1 MRVARLLI
9 VTSALLSLVFA
20 FPHEAWACS
29 CEGGGPPCQSVFQV
43 DAIFAGTVS
52 GLAAL
57 PDDDLPP
64 LRPGES
70 RIPRQLRVDFV
81 DVQGYRAVQG
91 TSISVLTPGSGASC
105 GYAFK
110 QGQRYLVYAMR
121 QANGTELVTSICS
134 RTRLLVEADED
145 LRFLQTLGTSRSS
158 RAFVYGTIN
167 HWERNLSSGQ
177 PRDDGP
183 VANVFVSVAG
193 LGGTFGVSTDDR
205 GRYEV
210 AVAPGKY
217 EVQVLPPA
225 AYSARYLRRSI
236 EVSDVRACAMADF
249 SVRFDGR
256 IRGFV
261 RQSTGE
267 PSANVSVQVM
277 AADDVGKSGNIQTL
291 NVQSDA
297 DGSFEFSEVSP
308 GRYVV
313 GVDLRR
319 GMDPKVVFPPTFHP
333 GTPNPAAAT
342 VVELDGGQHRD
353 LEPMTLPPARR
364 SLRLTG
370 TVVYEDGRPA
380 AGAFISLRD
389 GIETWRQVAVG
400 TRTGSDGTFSFTV
413 YEGLSYIASSS
424 QWDEEK
430 RKRIAGTLGPFVATQ
445 DTGPVR
451 VVISP
456 AR

>member
-1 MRVARLLI
+1 MRVPRLLI
-9 VTSALLSLVFA
+9 VTSALLSLVIA

-43 DAIFAGTVS
+43 DAIFAGTVR
-52 GLAAL
+52 GVAAL

-121 QANGTELVTSICS
+121 QANGTELVTGICS
-134 RTRLLVEADED
+134 RTRPIAEADED

-158 RAFVYGTIN
+158 RSRVYGTIN

-177 PRDDGP
+177 PRDYGP
-183 VANVFVSVAG
+183 VADVFVSVSGSA
-193 LGGTFGVSTDDR
+193 GTFGASTDDR

-210 AVAPGKY
+210 AVPPGKY

-225 AYSARYLRRSI
+225 AYSERYLRRSI
-236 EVSDVRACAMADF
+236 EVSDVRACALADF

-267 PSANVSVQVM
+267 PSASVSVQVM
-277 AADDVGKSGNIQTL
+277 AAEDVHPSSEVNADDVT
-291 NVQSDA
+291 
-297 DGSFEFSEVSP
+297 
-308 GRYVV
+308 
-313 GVDLRR
+313 
-319 GMDPKVVFPPTFHP
+319 
-333 GTPNPAAAT
+333 
-342 VVELDGGQHRD
+342 
-353 LEPMTLPPARR
+353 
-364 SLRLTG
+364 
-370 TVVYEDGRPA
+370 
-380 AGAFISLRD
+380 
-389 GIETWRQVAVG
+389 
-400 TRTGSDGTFSFTV
+400 TR
-413 YEGLSYIASSS
+413 
-424 QWDEEK
+424 
-430 RKRIAGTLGPFVATQ
+430 
-445 DTGPVR
+445 
-451 VVISP
+451 
-456 AR
+456 